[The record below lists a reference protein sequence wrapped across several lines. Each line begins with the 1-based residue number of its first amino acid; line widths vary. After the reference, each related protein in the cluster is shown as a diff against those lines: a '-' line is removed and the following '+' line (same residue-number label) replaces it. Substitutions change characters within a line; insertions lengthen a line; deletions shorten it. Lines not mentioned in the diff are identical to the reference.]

1 MNRWK
6 SQRASKLPLYSWG
19 IYVINAHHEGDVKFK
34 IPFFTRK
41 AKKSPASSQS
51 VPLPIRKIHSPSA
64 SAKKI
69 LVVDDN
75 EVILKTIS
83 LKLKGVGYQAVTAQ
97 DGAEAMSVVR
107 MEKPDL
113 ILLDIVFPPDVAG
126 VPWDGFRIM
135 EWLHRVDES
144 RKIPIII
151 ITGGEEVKNKE
162 RAIASGAV
170 AFFHKP
176 INHDDL
182 IKVIHAT
189 LADH

>member
-1 MNRWK
+1 M
-6 SQRASKLPLYSWG
+6 SVDAPEQ
-19 IYVINAHHEGDVKFK
+19 
-34 IPFFTRK
+34 
-41 AKKSPASSQS
+41 PAS
-51 VPLPIRKIHSPSA
+51 A
-64 SAKKI
+64 AAKI

-75 EVILKTIS
+75 EVIVKTIC
-83 LKLKGVGYQAVTAQ
+83 LKLKGAGYRVATAQ
-97 DGAEAMSVVR
+97 DGAEAMSIVR

-113 ILLDIVFPPDVAG
+113 ILLDITFPPDVAG

-151 ITGGEEVKNKE
+151 ITGGDDVKNKE
-162 RAIASGAV
+162 RAMASGAV

-182 IKVIHAT
+182 LKVIRST
-189 LADH
+189 LAISAPKPA